1 MNEFLD
7 SITEMESPQLNISID
22 ELILEGESQHLE
34 FKSSLRWDYREL
46 RVNKSLE
53 EVVLKTICDFE
64 QEKLNDVK
72 NKFPDSEIYTDDR
85 SIFEDNDI
93 DIVSIS
99 SYDNYHSKQIV
110 KAFENGKHVM
120 T

>member
-1 MNEFLD
+1 M
-7 SITEMESPQLNISID
+7 LNAGVIGLGIGVKHA
-22 ELILEGESQHLE
+22 LAYKNHNQ
-34 FKSSLRWDYREL
+34 
-46 RVNKSLE
+46 
-53 EVVLKTICDFE
+53 VVLKTICDFE